1 MKSLIATF
9 GISCVLAFGARAQ
22 DASASPSPSVS
33 PEPVPQA
40 WTDQDSANL
49 AGCYQTELW
58 IFGALI
64 VFPIVLL
71 VKP

>member
-1 MKSLIATF
+1 MKTLTTII
-9 GISCVLAFGARAQ
+9 GVSCVLAFAGWAQ
-22 DASASPSPSVS
+22 DASPSPLPSASPV
-33 PEPVPQA
+33 PVAQP
-40 WTDQDSANL
+40 WTDQDSTNL

-64 VFPIVLL
+64 VLPIVLL

>member
-1 MKSLIATF
+1 MKTLIVTIAV
-9 GISCVLAFGARAQ
+9 SCVLVLAGSAQ
-22 DASASPSPSVS
+22 EASPSPSPSAS
-33 PEPVPQA
+33 PGPVAQS